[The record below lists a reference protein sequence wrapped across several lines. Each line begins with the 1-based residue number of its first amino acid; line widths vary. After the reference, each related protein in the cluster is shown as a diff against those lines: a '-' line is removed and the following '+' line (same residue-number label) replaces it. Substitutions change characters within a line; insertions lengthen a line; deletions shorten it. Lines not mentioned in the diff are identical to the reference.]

1 MRRDRGRSQAE
12 AKPGGRLPGEM
23 SYESDGF
30 LPPVQLRYLLRD
42 RAAGSWRLM
51 SQERFLQR
59 EFVQP
64 LG

>member
-1 MRRDRGRSQAE
+1 MRRDWGRSQAE
-12 AKPGGRLPGEM
+12 AKPGGRLPGET
-23 SYESDGF
+23 SSKSDGF
-30 LPPVQLRYLLRD
+30 FLPVQLRYLLRD

-51 SQERFLQR
+51 FQERFLQR